1 MKNSKQKLKNSID
14 QERKNIMIKIITVMI
29 LVIISTCVIISCQ
42 KTPSDKSVIGKNK
55 QSYEESEAS
64 SGVPISSS
72 SWKEN
77 IVVGDKINLNIDAEI
92 LSPQASQVPVLTVE
106 MIGYTQEEVNQY
118 IDVLF
123 GDAKLYDAKI
133 IRSKTDIEQ
142 EIIQAKKDLQDA
154 KNGKITLENGTE
166 DLEKYLKKLEEEYAN
181 APETNNEIPIDSTM
195 IYDEGFQAMW
205 LWAKADLGRKTMGSI
220 DIRSGDDPAESMIQ
234 FINTDAGYPYDEA
247 YEDQDAPK
255 SLNIGLSQDDAIQEA
270 KKLLSRMNINGYD
283 VSAVKIGIIE
293 DQQAYCIYFTKT
305 YAGIQST
312 YENREVAGGENSA
325 FLSYDNIRV
334 DIDDEVIAGFSWKGR
349 EKEIDKKNSN
359 VKLLEFDDIKEIF
372 KKNVKLNYAVYSETE
387 DSRIIDLNVDR
398 ILFGYLRIKQQ
409 NDETKFDIVP
419 VWDFFGN
426 SDILNQLGNG
436 NYNSILTINAID
448 GSVIDRNSGF

>member
-1 MKNSKQKLKNSID
+1 MKNSKQKLKNSMN

-42 KTPSDKSVIGKNK
+42 KTPSDKSVVGKNN

-64 SGVPISSS
+64 SGIPISSS

-166 DLEKYLKKLEEEYAN
+166 DLEKYLKKLEE
-181 APETNNEIPIDSTM
+181 
-195 IYDEGFQAMW
+195 
-205 LWAKADLGRKTMGSI
+205 
-220 DIRSGDDPAESMIQ
+220 
-234 FINTDAGYPYDEA
+234 
-247 YEDQDAPK
+247 
-255 SLNIGLSQDDAIQEA
+255 
-270 KKLLSRMNINGYD
+270 
-283 VSAVKIGIIE
+283 
-293 DQQAYCIYFTKT
+293 
-305 YAGIQST
+305 
-312 YENREVAGGENSA
+312 
-325 FLSYDNIRV
+325 
-334 DIDDEVIAGFSWKGR
+334 
-349 EKEIDKKNSN
+349 
-359 VKLLEFDDIKEIF
+359 
-372 KKNVKLNYAVYSETE
+372 
-387 DSRIIDLNVDR
+387 
-398 ILFGYLRIKQQ
+398 
-409 NDETKFDIVP
+409 
-419 VWDFFGN
+419 
-426 SDILNQLGNG
+426 
-436 NYNSILTINAID
+436 
-448 GSVIDRNSGF
+448 